1 MSNDLLKQ
9 LEAKINE
16 AIETIEFSRMEI
28 TDLKEKN
35 DELENRYEDWEQ
47 RLSSLIEKFEQLEDV
62 EAVEVEAEVDTS
74 IQKDE
79 EAEEVVAEEAET
91 EEVEA
96 EEVVAVETEMRRL
109 RRIRKY
115 LKEMKLKGP
124 LLVPVQIHTLKPRDP
139 HNTTHDANDVFQIY
153 HNFLHC
159 SFAFIFNCEGN
170 KKSVSSQTSPL
181 AVYKPALCKPGVSSV
196 SPGTSISWI
205 TFS

>member
-9 LEAKINE
+9 LEAKIKE

-79 EAEEVVAEEAET
+79 EAEEVVAEEAEEVAAVDT
-91 EEVEA
+91 EDEEA
-96 EEVVAVETEMRRL
+96 EADTKEFEGDEIEGSTFGTSADSYTEAP
-109 RRIRKY
+109 
-115 LKEMKLKGP
+115 G
-124 LLVPVQIHTLKPRDP
+124 
-139 HNTTHDANDVFQIY
+139 
-153 HNFLHC
+153 
-159 SFAFIFNCEGN
+159 
-170 KKSVSSQTSPL
+170 SSQHY
-181 AVYKPALCKPGVSSV
+181 A
-196 SPGTSISWI
+196 
-205 TFS
+205 

>member
-35 DELENRYEDWEQ
+35 NELENRYEDWEQ

-79 EAEEVVAEEAET
+79 EAEEV
-91 EEVEA
+91 EA
-96 EEVVAVETEMRRL
+96 EEVVAVETED
-109 RRIRKY
+109 
-115 LKEMKLKGP
+115 E
-124 LLVPVQIHTLKPRDP
+124 
-139 HNTTHDANDVFQIY
+139 DAESDTEEF
-153 HNFLHC
+153 
-159 SFAFIFNCEGN
+159 EGDEIEG
-170 KKSVSSQTSPL
+170 STFGTSADSYTEAPGSSQHY
-181 AVYKPALCKPGVSSV
+181 A
-196 SPGTSISWI
+196 
-205 TFS
+205 

>member
-79 EAEEVVAEEAET
+79 EAEEVVAEEAKA

-96 EEVVAVETEMRRL
+96 EEVVAVETED
-109 RRIRKY
+109 
-115 LKEMKLKGP
+115 EEAEAD
-124 LLVPVQIHTLKPRDP
+124 TEE
-139 HNTTHDANDVFQIY
+139 F
-153 HNFLHC
+153 
-159 SFAFIFNCEGN
+159 EGDEIEG
-170 KKSVSSQTSPL
+170 STFGTSADSYTEAPGSSQHY
-181 AVYKPALCKPGVSSV
+181 A
-196 SPGTSISWI
+196 
-205 TFS
+205 

>member
-9 LEAKINE
+9 LEAKIKE

-62 EAVEVEAEVDTS
+62 EDVEVEAEVDTS

-79 EAEEVVAEEAET
+79 EAEEVVAEEAEA

-96 EEVVAVETEMRRL
+96 EEVVAVETED
-109 RRIRKY
+109 
-115 LKEMKLKGP
+115 EE
-124 LLVPVQIHTLKPRDP
+124 
-139 HNTTHDANDVFQIY
+139 A
-153 HNFLHC
+153 
-159 SFAFIFNCEGN
+159 EGDTEEFEGE
-170 KKSVSSQTSPL
+170 KIEGSTFGTSADSYTEAPGSSQHY
-181 AVYKPALCKPGVSSV
+181 A
-196 SPGTSISWI
+196 
-205 TFS
+205 

>member
-62 EAVEVEAEVDTS
+62 EAVEAVEVEAEVDTS

-79 EAEEVVAEEAET
+79 EAEEVVAEEAEA

-96 EEVVAVETEMRRL
+96 EEVVAVETED
-109 RRIRKY
+109 
-115 LKEMKLKGP
+115 EEAEAD
-124 LLVPVQIHTLKPRDP
+124 TEE
-139 HNTTHDANDVFQIY
+139 F
-153 HNFLHC
+153 
-159 SFAFIFNCEGN
+159 EGDEIEG
-170 KKSVSSQTSPL
+170 STFGTSADSYTEAPGSSQHY
-181 AVYKPALCKPGVSSV
+181 A
-196 SPGTSISWI
+196 
-205 TFS
+205 

>member
-47 RLSSLIEKFEQLEDV
+47 RLSTLIEKFEQLEDV

-96 EEVVAVETEMRRL
+96 EEVVAVETED
-109 RRIRKY
+109 
-115 LKEMKLKGP
+115 EEAEAD
-124 LLVPVQIHTLKPRDP
+124 TEE
-139 HNTTHDANDVFQIY
+139 F
-153 HNFLHC
+153 
-159 SFAFIFNCEGN
+159 EGE
-170 KKSVSSQTSPL
+170 KIEGSTFGTSADSYTEAPGSSQHY
-181 AVYKPALCKPGVSSV
+181 A
-196 SPGTSISWI
+196 
-205 TFS
+205 

>member
-9 LEAKINE
+9 LEAKIKE

-47 RLSSLIEKFEQLEDV
+47 RLSTLIEKFEQLEDV

-79 EAEEVVAEEAET
+79 EAEEVVAEEAEA

-96 EEVVAVETEMRRL
+96 EEVVAVETED
-109 RRIRKY
+109 
-115 LKEMKLKGP
+115 EE
-124 LLVPVQIHTLKPRDP
+124 
-139 HNTTHDANDVFQIY
+139 A
-153 HNFLHC
+153 
-159 SFAFIFNCEGN
+159 EGDTEEFEGE
-170 KKSVSSQTSPL
+170 KIEGSTFGTSADSYTEAPGSSQHY
-181 AVYKPALCKPGVSSV
+181 A
-196 SPGTSISWI
+196 
-205 TFS
+205 

>member
-47 RLSSLIEKFEQLEDV
+47 RLSSLIETFEQLEDV

-79 EAEEVVAEEAET
+79 EAEEVVAEEAEA

-96 EEVVAVETEMRRL
+96 EEVVAVETED
-109 RRIRKY
+109 
-115 LKEMKLKGP
+115 EE
-124 LLVPVQIHTLKPRDP
+124 
-139 HNTTHDANDVFQIY
+139 A
-153 HNFLHC
+153 
-159 SFAFIFNCEGN
+159 EGDTEEFEGD
-170 KKSVSSQTSPL
+170 KIEGSTFGTSADSYTEAPGSSQHY
-181 AVYKPALCKPGVSSV
+181 A
-196 SPGTSISWI
+196 
-205 TFS
+205 

>member
-79 EAEEVVAEEAET
+79 EAEEVVAEETES

-96 EEVVAVETEMRRL
+96 EEVVAVETE
-109 RRIRKY
+109 
-115 LKEMKLKGP
+115 EAE
-124 LLVPVQIHTLKPRDP
+124 VDTD
-139 HNTTHDANDVFQIY
+139 TDTEEF
-153 HNFLHC
+153 
-159 SFAFIFNCEGN
+159 EGDEIEG
-170 KKSVSSQTSPL
+170 STFGTSADSYTEAPGSSQHY
-181 AVYKPALCKPGVSSV
+181 A
-196 SPGTSISWI
+196 
-205 TFS
+205 

>member
-79 EAEEVVAEEAET
+79 EAEEVVAEEAES

-96 EEVVAVETEMRRL
+96 DEVVAVETED
-109 RRIRKY
+109 
-115 LKEMKLKGP
+115 EEAEAD
-124 LLVPVQIHTLKPRDP
+124 TEE
-139 HNTTHDANDVFQIY
+139 F
-153 HNFLHC
+153 
-159 SFAFIFNCEGN
+159 EGDEIEG
-170 KKSVSSQTSPL
+170 STFSTSADSYTEAPGSSQHY
-181 AVYKPALCKPGVSSV
+181 A
-196 SPGTSISWI
+196 
-205 TFS
+205 

>member
-79 EAEEVVAEEAET
+79 EAEEVVAEEAEA

-96 EEVVAVETEMRRL
+96 EEVVAVETED
-109 RRIRKY
+109 
-115 LKEMKLKGP
+115 EEAEAD
-124 LLVPVQIHTLKPRDP
+124 TEE
-139 HNTTHDANDVFQIY
+139 F
-153 HNFLHC
+153 
-159 SFAFIFNCEGN
+159 EGDEIEG
-170 KKSVSSQTSPL
+170 STFGTSADSYTEAPGSSQHY
-181 AVYKPALCKPGVSSV
+181 ARRQRRVSNL
-196 SPGTSISWI
+196 P
-205 TFS
+205 

>member
-35 DELENRYEDWEQ
+35 NELENRYEDWEQ

-79 EAEEVVAEEAET
+79 EAEEVVAEETES

-96 EEVVAVETEMRRL
+96 EEVVAVETEDEEAEAADR
-109 RRIRKY
+109 
-115 LKEMKLKGP
+115 EE
-124 LLVPVQIHTLKPRDP
+124 
-139 HNTTHDANDVFQIY
+139 F
-153 HNFLHC
+153 
-159 SFAFIFNCEGN
+159 EGD
-170 KKSVSSQTSPL
+170 KIEGSTFSTSADSYTEAPGSSQHY
-181 AVYKPALCKPGVSSV
+181 A
-196 SPGTSISWI
+196 
-205 TFS
+205 

>member
-62 EAVEVEAEVDTS
+62 EAVEAVEVEAEVDTS

-96 EEVVAVETEMRRL
+96 EEVVAVETED
-109 RRIRKY
+109 
-115 LKEMKLKGP
+115 EEAEAD
-124 LLVPVQIHTLKPRDP
+124 TE
-139 HNTTHDANDVFQIY
+139 VF
-153 HNFLHC
+153 
-159 SFAFIFNCEGN
+159 EGDEIEG
-170 KKSVSSQTSPL
+170 STFGTSADSYTEAPGSSQHY
-181 AVYKPALCKPGVSSV
+181 A
-196 SPGTSISWI
+196 
-205 TFS
+205 

>member
-62 EAVEVEAEVDTS
+62 EAVEVEAEVNTS

-79 EAEEVVAEEAET
+79 EAEEVVAEEAEV

-96 EEVVAVETEMRRL
+96 EEVVAVETEDEETEADT
-109 RRIRKY
+109 
-115 LKEMKLKGP
+115 KE
-124 LLVPVQIHTLKPRDP
+124 
-139 HNTTHDANDVFQIY
+139 F
-153 HNFLHC
+153 
-159 SFAFIFNCEGN
+159 EGDEIEG
-170 KKSVSSQTSPL
+170 STFGTSADSYTEAPGSSQHY
-181 AVYKPALCKPGVSSV
+181 A
-196 SPGTSISWI
+196 
-205 TFS
+205 

>member
-47 RLSSLIEKFEQLEDV
+47 RLSTLIEKFEQLEDV

-79 EAEEVVAEEAET
+79 EAEEVVAEEVVAEEAEA

-96 EEVVAVETEMRRL
+96 EEVVAVETE
-109 RRIRKY
+109 
-115 LKEMKLKGP
+115 EAEAD
-124 LLVPVQIHTLKPRDP
+124 TEE
-139 HNTTHDANDVFQIY
+139 F
-153 HNFLHC
+153 
-159 SFAFIFNCEGN
+159 EGDEIEG
-170 KKSVSSQTSPL
+170 STFGTSADSYTEAPGSSQHY
-181 AVYKPALCKPGVSSV
+181 A
-196 SPGTSISWI
+196 
-205 TFS
+205 

>member
-35 DELENRYEDWEQ
+35 DELENRYEDLEQ

-79 EAEEVVAEEAET
+79 EAEEVVAEEAES
-91 EEVEA
+91 EEVDA
-96 EEVVAVETEMRRL
+96 EEVVAVETED
-109 RRIRKY
+109 
-115 LKEMKLKGP
+115 EEAEAD
-124 LLVPVQIHTLKPRDP
+124 TEE
-139 HNTTHDANDVFQIY
+139 F
-153 HNFLHC
+153 
-159 SFAFIFNCEGN
+159 EGD
-170 KKSVSSQTSPL
+170 KIEGSTFSTSADSYTEAPGSSQHY
-181 AVYKPALCKPGVSSV
+181 A
-196 SPGTSISWI
+196 
-205 TFS
+205 

>member
-79 EAEEVVAEEAET
+79 EAEEVVAEEAEAV
-91 EEVEA
+91 EVEA
-96 EEVVAVETEMRRL
+96 NEVVAVETED
-109 RRIRKY
+109 
-115 LKEMKLKGP
+115 EEAEAD
-124 LLVPVQIHTLKPRDP
+124 TEE
-139 HNTTHDANDVFQIY
+139 F
-153 HNFLHC
+153 
-159 SFAFIFNCEGN
+159 EGDEIEG
-170 KKSVSSQTSPL
+170 STFGTSADSYTEAPGSSQHY
-181 AVYKPALCKPGVSSV
+181 A
-196 SPGTSISWI
+196 
-205 TFS
+205 

>member
-9 LEAKINE
+9 LESKINE

-79 EAEEVVAEEAET
+79 EAEEVVAEEAEA

-96 EEVVAVETEMRRL
+96 EEVVAVETED
-109 RRIRKY
+109 
-115 LKEMKLKGP
+115 EEAEAD
-124 LLVPVQIHTLKPRDP
+124 TEE
-139 HNTTHDANDVFQIY
+139 F
-153 HNFLHC
+153 
-159 SFAFIFNCEGN
+159 EGDEIEG
-170 KKSVSSQTSPL
+170 STFGTSADSYTEAPGSSQHY
-181 AVYKPALCKPGVSSV
+181 A
-196 SPGTSISWI
+196 
-205 TFS
+205 

>member
-35 DELENRYEDWEQ
+35 NELENRYEDWEQ

-79 EAEEVVAEEAET
+79 EAEEVVAEEAEAEAEVVIA
-91 EEVEA
+91 EEAEA
-96 EEVVAVETEMRRL
+96 EEVVAVETED
-109 RRIRKY
+109 
-115 LKEMKLKGP
+115 EEAEA
-124 LLVPVQIHTLKPRDP
+124 DSEE
-139 HNTTHDANDVFQIY
+139 F
-153 HNFLHC
+153 
-159 SFAFIFNCEGN
+159 EGDEIEG
-170 KKSVSSQTSPL
+170 STFGTSADSYTEAPGSSQHY
-181 AVYKPALCKPGVSSV
+181 A
-196 SPGTSISWI
+196 
-205 TFS
+205 

>member
-62 EAVEVEAEVDTS
+62 ETVEVEAEVDTS

-79 EAEEVVAEEAET
+79 EAEEVVAEEAES

-96 EEVVAVETEMRRL
+96 EEVVAVETED
-109 RRIRKY
+109 
-115 LKEMKLKGP
+115 EEAEAD
-124 LLVPVQIHTLKPRDP
+124 TEE
-139 HNTTHDANDVFQIY
+139 F
-153 HNFLHC
+153 
-159 SFAFIFNCEGN
+159 EGD
-170 KKSVSSQTSPL
+170 KIEGSTFGTSADSYTEAPGSSQHY
-181 AVYKPALCKPGVSSV
+181 A
-196 SPGTSISWI
+196 
-205 TFS
+205 

>member
-79 EAEEVVAEEAET
+79 EAEEVVAEEAEAEEA

-96 EEVVAVETEMRRL
+96 EEVVAVETED
-109 RRIRKY
+109 
-115 LKEMKLKGP
+115 EEAEAD
-124 LLVPVQIHTLKPRDP
+124 TEE
-139 HNTTHDANDVFQIY
+139 F
-153 HNFLHC
+153 
-159 SFAFIFNCEGN
+159 EGDEIEG
-170 KKSVSSQTSPL
+170 STFGTSADSYTEAPGSSQHY
-181 AVYKPALCKPGVSSV
+181 A
-196 SPGTSISWI
+196 
-205 TFS
+205 

>member
-79 EAEEVVAEEAET
+79 EAEEVVAEEAEV

-96 EEVVAVETEMRRL
+96 EEVVAVETEDEETEADT
-109 RRIRKY
+109 
-115 LKEMKLKGP
+115 KE
-124 LLVPVQIHTLKPRDP
+124 
-139 HNTTHDANDVFQIY
+139 F
-153 HNFLHC
+153 
-159 SFAFIFNCEGN
+159 EGDEIEG
-170 KKSVSSQTSPL
+170 STFGTSADSYTEAPGSSQHY
-181 AVYKPALCKPGVSSV
+181 A
-196 SPGTSISWI
+196 
-205 TFS
+205 

>member
-35 DELENRYEDWEQ
+35 NELENRYEDWEQ

-91 EEVEA
+91 VEVEA
-96 EEVVAVETEMRRL
+96 EEVVAVETED
-109 RRIRKY
+109 
-115 LKEMKLKGP
+115 EEAEAD
-124 LLVPVQIHTLKPRDP
+124 TEE
-139 HNTTHDANDVFQIY
+139 F
-153 HNFLHC
+153 
-159 SFAFIFNCEGN
+159 EGD
-170 KKSVSSQTSPL
+170 KIEGSTFGTSADSYTEAPGSSQHY
-181 AVYKPALCKPGVSSV
+181 A
-196 SPGTSISWI
+196 
-205 TFS
+205 

>member
-79 EAEEVVAEEAET
+79 EAEEVVAEEAEAEAEA

-96 EEVVAVETEMRRL
+96 EEVVAVETED
-109 RRIRKY
+109 
-115 LKEMKLKGP
+115 EEAEAD
-124 LLVPVQIHTLKPRDP
+124 TEE
-139 HNTTHDANDVFQIY
+139 F
-153 HNFLHC
+153 
-159 SFAFIFNCEGN
+159 EGDEIEG
-170 KKSVSSQTSPL
+170 STFGTSADSYTEAPGSSQHY
-181 AVYKPALCKPGVSSV
+181 A
-196 SPGTSISWI
+196 
-205 TFS
+205 

>member
-79 EAEEVVAEEAET
+79 EAEEVVAEETEA
-91 EEVEA
+91 EEVVAEETEA
-96 EEVVAVETEMRRL
+96 EEVVAVETE
-109 RRIRKY
+109 
-115 LKEMKLKGP
+115 EAE
-124 LLVPVQIHTLKPRDP
+124 VDTD
-139 HNTTHDANDVFQIY
+139 TDTDTEEF
-153 HNFLHC
+153 
-159 SFAFIFNCEGN
+159 EGDEIEG
-170 KKSVSSQTSPL
+170 STFGTSADSYTEAPGSSQHY
-181 AVYKPALCKPGVSSV
+181 A
-196 SPGTSISWI
+196 
-205 TFS
+205 

>member
-62 EAVEVEAEVDTS
+62 EAVEVEAAVDTS
-74 IQKDE
+74 TQKDDE
-79 EAEEVVAEEAET
+79 TEEVVAEEA

-96 EEVVAVETEMRRL
+96 EEVVAVETED
-109 RRIRKY
+109 
-115 LKEMKLKGP
+115 EE
-124 LLVPVQIHTLKPRDP
+124 
-139 HNTTHDANDVFQIY
+139 A
-153 HNFLHC
+153 
-159 SFAFIFNCEGN
+159 EGDTEEFEGE
-170 KKSVSSQTSPL
+170 KIEGSTFGTSADSYTEAPGSSQHY
-181 AVYKPALCKPGVSSV
+181 A
-196 SPGTSISWI
+196 
-205 TFS
+205 

>member
-62 EAVEVEAEVDTS
+62 EAVQVEAEVDTS

-79 EAEEVVAEEAET
+79 EAEEVVAEEAEA

-96 EEVVAVETEMRRL
+96 EEVVAVETED
-109 RRIRKY
+109 
-115 LKEMKLKGP
+115 EEAEAD
-124 LLVPVQIHTLKPRDP
+124 TEE
-139 HNTTHDANDVFQIY
+139 F
-153 HNFLHC
+153 
-159 SFAFIFNCEGN
+159 EGDEIEG
-170 KKSVSSQTSPL
+170 STFGTSADSYTEAPGSSQHY
-181 AVYKPALCKPGVSSV
+181 A
-196 SPGTSISWI
+196 
-205 TFS
+205 

>member
-79 EAEEVVAEEAET
+79 EAEEVVAEEAEA

-96 EEVVAVETEMRRL
+96 EEVVAVEAEDDEAEVDTE
-109 RRIRKY
+109 
-115 LKEMKLKGP
+115 E
-124 LLVPVQIHTLKPRDP
+124 
-139 HNTTHDANDVFQIY
+139 F
-153 HNFLHC
+153 
-159 SFAFIFNCEGN
+159 EGDEIEG
-170 KKSVSSQTSPL
+170 STFGTSADSYTEAPGSSQHY
-181 AVYKPALCKPGVSSV
+181 A
-196 SPGTSISWI
+196 
-205 TFS
+205 

>member
-62 EAVEVEAEVDTS
+62 EAVEVETEVDTS

-79 EAEEVVAEEAET
+79 EAEEVVAEEAEAEADTDTDT
-91 EEVEA
+91 EEFEGDEIEGSTFGTSADSYTEA
-96 EEVVAVETEMRRL
+96 P
-109 RRIRKY
+109 
-115 LKEMKLKGP
+115 G
-124 LLVPVQIHTLKPRDP
+124 
-139 HNTTHDANDVFQIY
+139 
-153 HNFLHC
+153 
-159 SFAFIFNCEGN
+159 
-170 KKSVSSQTSPL
+170 SSQHY
-181 AVYKPALCKPGVSSV
+181 A
-196 SPGTSISWI
+196 
-205 TFS
+205 

>member
-9 LEAKINE
+9 LEVKINE

-79 EAEEVVAEEAET
+79 EAEEVVAEET
-91 EEVEA
+91 EA
-96 EEVVAVETEMRRL
+96 EEVVAVETEAEEVVAVETEETEVDTEEFEGDE
-109 RRIRKY
+109 I
-115 LKEMKLKGP
+115 KGSTFGTSADSYTEAP
-124 LLVPVQIHTLKPRDP
+124 
-139 HNTTHDANDVFQIY
+139 
-153 HNFLHC
+153 
-159 SFAFIFNCEGN
+159 G
-170 KKSVSSQTSPL
+170 SSQHY
-181 AVYKPALCKPGVSSV
+181 A
-196 SPGTSISWI
+196 
-205 TFS
+205 

>member
-79 EAEEVVAEEAET
+79 EAEEVVAEEAEADT
-91 EEVEA
+91 EEFEGDKIEGSTFGTSADSYTEA
-96 EEVVAVETEMRRL
+96 P
-109 RRIRKY
+109 
-115 LKEMKLKGP
+115 G
-124 LLVPVQIHTLKPRDP
+124 
-139 HNTTHDANDVFQIY
+139 
-153 HNFLHC
+153 
-159 SFAFIFNCEGN
+159 
-170 KKSVSSQTSPL
+170 SSQHY
-181 AVYKPALCKPGVSSV
+181 A
-196 SPGTSISWI
+196 
-205 TFS
+205 